1 MLLFLSASCASLLHQ
16 PLAGL
21 HLQPP
26 EEGLLIDCVVEGVVE
41 GLDVAFV
48 ALAAEGA
55 EDPLVHDVLRG
66 PLVHH
71 GLTNVAWPGS
81 SSTSSP
87 LYAATDL
94 DRDAVDGALKRRLP
108 WLVINYGISDCN
120 GLAHLL
126 LLLLQ
131 LPV

>member
-1 MLLFLSASCASLLHQ
+1 MHQ

-21 HLQPP
+21 HPQLL
-26 EEGLLIDCVVEGVVE
+26 EEGVVIDCVVEGVVE

-48 ALAAEGA
+48 VLAAEGA
-55 EDPLVHDVLRG
+55 EDSLVEDVLG
-66 PLVHH
+66 GLLVHH
-71 GLTNVAWPGS
+71 CLANIAWPGP

-94 DRDAVDGALKRRLP
+94 DRDAVDGSLQRWFPRL
-108 WLVINYGISDCN
+108 LINYGLSDSH

-126 LLLLQ
+126 LLQIQ